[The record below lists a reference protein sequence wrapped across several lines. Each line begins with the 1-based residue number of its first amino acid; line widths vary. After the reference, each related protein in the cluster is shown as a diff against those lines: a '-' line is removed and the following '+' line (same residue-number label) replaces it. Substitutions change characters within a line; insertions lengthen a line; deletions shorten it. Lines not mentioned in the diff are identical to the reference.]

1 MTDEDEFEAV
11 VHQRIC
17 EAARITGYPFLG
29 LRSLV
34 REMGAYG
41 AAKRLI
47 APTPQNLGR
56 FPKGLRVLFD
66 HSLLRDSIEQA
77 VIEFGQSGRLF
88 TADDVQHAE
97 DRLALMGAVL
107 KRRPQPS
114 PKR

>member
-1 MTDEDEFEAV
+1 MTGEDEFEAV

-17 EAARITGYPFLG
+17 EAAKITGYPFLG

-34 REMGAYG
+34 REMGAYR

-56 FPKGLRVLFD
+56 FPKGLRVLF
-66 HSLLRDSIEQA
+66 HHNLIRYSIEQA
-77 VIEFGQSGRLF
+77 VIEFGQGERLF
-88 TADDVQHAE
+88 TAEDVQHAE

-107 KRRPQPS
+107 KRRSQPS
-114 PKR
+114 PRG